1 MCMHVYLSVGK
12 KGGVRKVAVGTYGF
26 LYIQIGIKMD
36 RGVYNLSA
44 EGT

>member
-1 MCMHVYLSVGK
+1 MGESEDVPCC
-12 KGGVRKVAVGTYGF
+12 VRKVAVGTYGF